1 MLFGSIAPRP
11 FVRAPLKHQQC
22 TRPCGLNNYP
32 WRTPTLS
39 VQRVRIVRPV
49 SLQMHC
55 TRAKVEATVCN
66 AVGVGNHGK
75 ARQSEWVSAGTA
87 RRRPEDGPITPI
99 EFKYRAT
106 ARRIQGQLRVLM
118 PKHEM
123 ATVGFH

>member
-1 MLFGSIAPRP
+1 MLCCSLAPRP
-11 FVRAPLKHQQC
+11 FIRAPFEHQERA
-22 TRPCGLNNYP
+22 RPCGRNNYP
-32 WRTPTLS
+32 SRTPTLS

-55 TRAKVEATVCN
+55 TRAKVEAAVGN

-87 RRRPEDGPITPI
+87 RRRPEDGPIMPV

-106 ARRIQGQLRVLM
+106 ARRIQGQLRILM
-118 PKHEM
+118 
-123 ATVGFH
+123 